1 MSRVSTP
8 IPHREGLGVGL
19 LLLIFSVH
27 FSLFTLSSCSDMI
40 ETDSSMQAFDY
51 ELNEKTDSIFFAY
64 GILQAMQ
71 QLADQQVFLG
81 EMRGELVATTEY
93 TLNSLRQLQD
103 FSATTTNEYDSAYVY
118 YRVINNCNY
127 YIAHRDTT
135 LITGSTQV
143 AMNEYA
149 AVKAIRAWAYLQ
161 LARNYGTVPFFTEP
175 LTTISQINNSN
186 YPQYDINGIVN
197 ALAPDLEQ
205 YSGRPV
211 PDYGVSVNIG
221 TTNFG
226 QAKSMATPLCFIPV
240 DVILG
245 DLYLEVGNYAK
256 AATYFTNYICKFDAK
271 AYSMGSAIN
280 QNFWLQHDNLIQP
293 ADWGGSQ
300 AYINNYG
307 NIFANNSVLDIISYI
322 PMSVNR
328 TRGTTTKV
336 PEAFG
341 YNYYSLSNSADELW
355 NEQMQLIPSQAYTS
369 MAENSNYYYYQQ
381 VTGAPAQQ
389 YVNAAK
395 LGDMR
400 AENGMSLRVTS
411 EIENNQTETHKWVR
425 KYMSGNIIL
434 YRGTT
439 VWLHLAEALNRLG
452 HPDAA
457 FMILKEGINERSMDS
472 TAVYVTNDTRRLLT
486 VTYPI
491 MGEKYAS
498 QFTSSLNF
506 GIHSHGAGVTSDGNY
521 PGRSPYQLANIVGE
535 KMAKIAQTNE
545 QLQQRLAA
553 GTTTK
558 EDTINAMEDILCD
571 EYAMEFA
578 FEGTRFYDLM
588 RLARHK
594 NNAGLYG
601 GNYGST
607 WLADKLKANNPKKDL
622 TNPSNWYMPFK

>member
-1 MSRVSTP
+1 MKYNIIHKMRS
-8 IPHREGLGVGL
+8 GVMML
-19 LLLIFSVH
+19 LTLFTLH

-40 ETDSSMQAFDY
+40 ETDSTMQAFDY
-51 ELNEKTDSIFFAY
+51 ELDEKTDSIFFAF

-71 QLADQQVFLG
+71 QVADQYVFQG
-81 EMRGELVATTEY
+81 EMRGELVSTTDY
-93 TLNSLRQLQD
+93 TLNSLRQLQN
-103 FSATTTNEYDSAYVY
+103 FSATTENAYDSAYVY

-135 LITGSTQV
+135 LITGSTRV
-143 AMNEYA
+143 VMNEYA

-161 LARNYGTVPFFTEP
+161 LARNYGSVPFFTEP

-186 YPQYDINGIVN
+186 YPQLDINGIVN

-211 PDYGVSVNIG
+211 PNYGTVAIG

-226 QAKSMATPLCFIPV
+226 QAKNMSTPLCFIPV

-245 DLYLEVGNYAK
+245 ELYLEVGNYAK
-256 AATYFTNYICKFDAK
+256 AATYLTNYLCKADEK
-271 AYSMGSAIN
+271 AYSMGATIN
-280 QNFWLQHDNLIQP
+280 QNFWNQHDNFIQP
-293 ADWGGSQ
+293 SDWGGSM
-300 AYINNYG
+300 AYNNTYG
-307 NIFANNSVLDIISYI
+307 SIFSNNSVLDIISYI

-328 TRGTTTKV
+328 TRGTVTKV

-341 YNYYSLSNSADELW
+341 YNYYALSNSADELW
-355 NEQMQLIPSQAYTS
+355 DEKMQLVPSQTYLN
-369 MAENSNYYYYQQ
+369 MAENSHYYYYQQ
-381 VTGAPAQQ
+381 VPGAPAQQ
-389 YVNAAK
+389 FANYAV

-400 AENGMSLRVTS
+400 AENGQALRMTT
-411 EIENNQTETHKWVR
+411 EIENNETETHTWVR

-439 VWLHLAEALNRLG
+439 IWLHLAEALNRLG
-452 HPDAA
+452 YPDAA

-472 TAVYVTNDTRRLLT
+472 TAVYVSNKTRTLLRE
-486 VTYPI
+486 TYPI
-491 MGEKYAS
+491 MGDEYAS
-498 QFTSSLNF
+498 QFTSSYNY

-521 PGRSPYQLANIVGE
+521 PGRSPYQMPAIVGKKLAE
-535 KMAKIAQTNE
+535 LAQTNAE
-545 QLQQRLAA
+545 LQTRFTA
-553 GTTTK
+553 GTTTM

-578 FEGTRFYDLM
+578 FEGTRYYDLM

-594 NNAGLYG
+594 NHAGIYG

-607 WLADKLKANNPKKDL
+607 WLADKLKGNNPQKDL
-622 TNPSNWYMPFK
+622 TNPSNWYLPFK